1 MPEFKIDGERPWHKS
16 WPGHIPHS
24 LDYPN
29 VPVWWMLER
38 NIEKYGDKDAI
49 IFLNYKDMTE
59 IDRLTYSELYNDV
72 VALSVSLREL
82 GINKGDKVATVLP
95 NSPEMITTYYGALM
109 AGATVVP
116 NDQFAKGAE
125 LEKTFIS
132 SDVKLVVVSDFM
144 LPDVKEICQDAGVK
158 IVAASAGYEIGDS
171 IPDDVY
177 RFEELIKNNK
187 GPLSDFTID
196 PKEDVAVIIYTGG
209 TTGEPKGAM
218 LTHRNI
224 VANTIQYVSWYDF
237 DPGKEVSVCVI
248 PMSHSGGMSGV
259 MNVPLYS
266 AATLLVMQR
275 ANPSILGKVVEKY
288 RATRLFGVPTL
299 CAAVLNNEESCKC
312 DFSSLKACRTG
323 AAPLPVQI
331 KEAFDKLA
339 KKEVLVEAYGI
350 TETSPLAVANP
361 IDRPKSGSIGLPLTD
376 TDAKIVDIKTG
387 REVAPGEEGELW
399 IRGPQVMKGYLNKPE
414 ETDKAV
420 TDGWFHSGDIARMD
434 EEGYMYIVDRLK
446 DFINASGFKIWPR
459 EVEET
464 LYQYPGVKLAAVIGV
479 PDAYRGETVK
489 AFIVPKDDARGS
501 LDTDDITAF
510 CRKKL
515 SSFKVPRII
524 EFREELPLS
533 PAGKILRRALR
544 DEEKKKLETK

>member
-1 MPEFKIDGERPWHKS
+1 MPEFKMDGERPWHKS

-116 NDQFAKGAE
+116 NDQFAKGSE
-125 LEKTFIS
+125 LKKTFKR

-144 LPDVKEICQDAGVK
+144 LSDVREICQDAGVK
-158 IVAASAGYEIGDS
+158 IVAASAGYEIENIS
-171 IPDDVY
+171 HDVC
-177 RFEELIKNNK
+177 RFEELIKDK
-187 GPLSDFTID
+187 KEPLSDFTID
-196 PKEDVAVIIYTGG
+196 PKDDVAIILYTGG

-224 VANTIQYVSWYDF
+224 VVNTIQFARWYDF
-237 DPGKEVSVCVI
+237 EPGEEISVCVI

-266 AATLLVMQR
+266 AATLVVMQR

-288 RATRLFGVPTL
+288 RVTRLFGVPTL

-323 AAPLPVQI
+323 ASALPVQI

-414 ETDKAV
+414 ETAKAV

-434 EEGYMYIVDRLK
+434 DEGYIYIVDRLK

-464 LYQYPGVKLAAVIGV
+464 LYKYPGVKLAAVIGV
-479 PDAYRGETVK
+479 PDPYRGETVK
-489 AFIVPKDDARGS
+489 AFIVPKDDVEGS
-501 LDTDDITAF
+501 LDVADIQAF
-510 CRKKL
+510 CRETL

>member
-1 MPEFKIDGERPWHKS
+1 MPEFKRDKERPWYKY
-16 WPGHIPHS
+16 WPRHIPHS

-29 VPVWWMLER
+29 VPAWWLLER
-38 NIEKYGDKDAI
+38 SIEKYGDKDAV
-49 IFLNYKDMTE
+49 IFIDYKDMTE
-59 IDRLTYSELYNDV
+59 ISRLTYSELYKNC
-72 VALSVSLREL
+72 VALSVSLRKL
-82 GINKGDKVATVLP
+82 GINQGDKVATVLP

-109 AGATVVP
+109 AGATLVP

-125 LEKTFIS
+125 LGKTFTTS
-132 SDVKLVVVSDFM
+132 GVKLVVVSDFM
-144 LPDVKEICQDAGVK
+144 LSDVKETCREAGVE
-158 IVAASAGYEIGDS
+158 IVAASAGYEIED
-171 IPDDVY
+171 IPHDIY
-177 RFEELIKNNK
+177 RFEELIKDEK
-187 GPLSDFTID
+187 QPLSDFTID

-224 VANTIQYVSWYDF
+224 VANTIQYARWYDF
-237 DPGKEVSVCVI
+237 EPGAEISVCVI

-275 ANPSILGKVVEKY
+275 ANPPLLGKVVEKY

-299 CAAVLNNEESCKC
+299 CAAILNSKESYKC

-331 KEAFDKLA
+331 KEAFDKMVG
-339 KKEVLVEAYGI
+339 KEVLVEAYGI

-361 IDRPKSGSIGLPLTD
+361 IDRPKPGSIGLPLTD
-376 TDAKIVDIKTG
+376 TDVRIVDITTG
-387 REVAPGEEGELW
+387 KEVALGEEGELW

-414 ETDKAV
+414 ETNKSL

-434 EEGYMYIVDRLK
+434 DEGYIYIVDRLK

-479 PDAYRGETVK
+479 PDTYRGETVK
-489 AFIVPKDDARGS
+489 AFLVPKDDVKKP
-501 LDTDDITAF
+501 LDVNDIQAF
-510 CRKKL
+510 CREKL
-515 SSFKVPRII
+515 SSFKVPKII
-524 EFREELPLS
+524 ELRSELPLS
-533 PAGKILRRALR
+533 SAGKILRRALK
-544 DEEKKKLETK
+544 DEERAKLEST

>member
-1 MPEFKIDGERPWHKS
+1 MSEFKRDEERPWYKC
-16 WPGHIPHS
+16 WPSHIPHS

-38 NIEKYGDKDAI
+38 NIEKYGDKDAV
-49 IFLNYKDMTE
+49 IFMDYKDMKE
-59 IDRLTYSELYNDV
+59 IDRLTYSKLYNNV

-109 AGATVVP
+109 AGATIVP
-116 NDQFAKGAE
+116 NDQFAKGSE
-125 LEKTFIS
+125 LGKTFKAS
-132 SDVKLVVVSDFM
+132 GVKLVVVSDFM
-144 LPDVKEICQDAGVK
+144 LPDVKETCQEAGVK
-158 IVAASAGYEIGDS
+158 IVVASAGYEIED
-171 IPDDVY
+171 IPHDVC
-177 RFEELIKNNK
+177 RFEELIKDK
-187 GPLSDFTID
+187 KEPLSDFTID
-196 PKEDVAVIIYTGG
+196 PKDDVAVILYTGG

-224 VANTIQYVSWYDF
+224 VANTIQYARWYDF
-237 DPGKEVSVCVI
+237 KPGEEVSVCVI

-275 ANPSILGKVVEKY
+275 ANPSLLGKVVEKY

-299 CAAVLNNEESCKC
+299 CAAILNSEESCKC

-331 KEAFDKLA
+331 KDAFDKLA

-350 TETSPLAVANP
+350 TETSPLSVANP

-376 TDAKIVDIKTG
+376 TDVKIVDIKTG
-387 REVAPGEEGELW
+387 KEVASGEEGELW

-414 ETDKAV
+414 ETAKSL
-420 TDGWFHSGDIARMD
+420 TDRWFHSGDIARMD
-434 EEGYMYIVDRLK
+434 DEGYIYIVDRLK

-489 AFIVPKDDARGS
+489 AFLVPKDDVKGS
-501 LDTDDITAF
+501 LNVDDILAF
-510 CRKKL
+510 CREKL

-524 EFREELPLS
+524 EFRDELPLS
-533 PAGKILRRALR
+533 SAGKILRRALR
-544 DEEKKKLETK
+544 DEEKAKL